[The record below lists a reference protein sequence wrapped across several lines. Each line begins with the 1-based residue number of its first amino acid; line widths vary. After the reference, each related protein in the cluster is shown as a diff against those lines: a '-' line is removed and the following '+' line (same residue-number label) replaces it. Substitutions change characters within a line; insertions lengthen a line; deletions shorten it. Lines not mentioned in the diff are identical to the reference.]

1 MFQNGRNSEFAKKN
15 HLLST
20 LKYLLTSKR
29 TKCPILKMG
38 FQLPN
43 VILISYTFSAIYEG
57 TQGTFQFD
65 S

>member
-29 TKCPILKMG
+29 TKCPIPKMG

-43 VILISYTFSAIYEG
+43 VILISYPFSAIYEG
-57 TQGTFQFD
+57 TFHID